1 MRCQCER
8 CENNE
13 DGYCLNASYVEL
25 DENGVCVDMYIKLE
39 NETPLDIKPNP

>member
-25 DENGVCVDMYIKLE
+25 DENGVCTDMYIKLE
-39 NETPLDIKPNP
+39 NEENS